1 MRLHRDLGV
10 LAIRLAF
17 GYQLIS
23 GAWAYASS
31 PSVKMPEFTGYLSSI
46 GFPFPTVGTY
56 LAIYTELIGG
66 LLWVLGYQTRLA
78 SALLL
83 INFTVAVML
92 AHVSIGDSYANTF
105 PSLNLWVISLFL
117 LLNGAGQYSLGDW
130 LSGRKW
136 R

>member
-1 MRLHRDLGV
+1 MHLHRDLGV

-17 GYQLIS
+17 GYQLIA

-31 PSVKMPEFTGYLSSI
+31 PSVKMPEFMGYLTTI
-46 GFPFPTVGTY
+46 GFPFPTVGAY

-92 AHVSIGDSYANTF
+92 AHVRIGDSYANTF
-105 PSLNLWVISLFL
+105 PSLNIWVISLFL
-117 LLNGAGQYSLGDW
+117 LLNGAGRYSVGEW
-130 LSGRKW
+130 LHQRKW
-136 R
+136 Q